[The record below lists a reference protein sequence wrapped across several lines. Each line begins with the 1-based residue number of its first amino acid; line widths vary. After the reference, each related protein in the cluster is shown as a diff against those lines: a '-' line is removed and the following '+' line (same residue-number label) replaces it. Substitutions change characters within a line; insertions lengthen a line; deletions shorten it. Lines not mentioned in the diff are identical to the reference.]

1 MAIDIASL
9 KRVKATE
16 PPRTLVYG
24 PPGIGKTTL
33 SAEWPNPVFLQVEDG
48 TPGDL
53 ELTTFGR
60 LTSFDDVMQA
70 ISALYTEEHDFKSVV
85 LDSLDKLEPLVW
97 AKCCAD
103 NNWANIEVPGYG
115 RGYITVDAY
124 WRDLIEGIN
133 ALRRDKKMFV
143 VYVAHSTVNTLDD
156 PMTQSYSRYD
166 IRLQKRAIGIFQDEV
181 DNIFLLNQDV
191 SIKTEGSKDNPRHR
205 ADGGGN
211 RWLYTAP
218 RPSYVAKNRYGIP
231 DRVMLDKGHGF
242 EALQAY
248 FPGAS
253 VSAPAMAAE

>member
-1 MAIDIASL
+1 MAIDISSL

-33 SAEWPNPVFLQVEDG
+33 ATEWPNPVFLQIEDG
-48 TPGDL
+48 TPGDV

-60 LTSFDDVMQA
+60 LTSYDDVMQA
-70 ISALYTEEHDFKSVV
+70 VTALYTEEHDFRAVV
-85 LDSLDKLEPLVW
+85 VDSLDKLEPLVW

-103 NNWANIEVPGYG
+103 NNWVNVEAPGYG
-115 RGYITVDAY
+115 KGYIALDAY
-124 WRDLIEGIN
+124 WRDIIEGLN
-133 ALRRDKKMFV
+133 ALRRDKKMHV
-143 VYVAHSTVNTLDD
+143 VYIAHSTINTVDD

-166 IRLQKRAIGIFQDEV
+166 IRLHKRAIGIFQDEV

-191 SIKTEGSKDNPRHR
+191 SIKSEGQKDNQRHR

-218 RPSYVAKNRYGIP
+218 RPSFVAKNRYGIP
-231 DRVMLDKGHGF
+231 DKIMLDRGHGY
-242 EALQAY
+242 EALAGY
-248 FPGAS
+248 FPGAP
-253 VSAPAMAAE
+253 VALAAE